1 MKNPEKREPEFQHS
15 SLLATVSD
23 MRVLGRLRISRAT
36 EESTSIERQRELV
49 EQWAAAHEHEIVGW
63 AVDQD
68 VSGSVDPFDAPS
80 LGPWLSDHRKH
91 EWDILCAWKL
101 DRLSR
106 RAIPM
111 NKLFGW
117 MIDNDKTLVCV
128 SENLDLGTWV
138 GRMIANVIAG
148 VAEGELEAIRE
159 RTTASHKKLRELG
172 RWAGGP
178 TYYGYVPKPRD
189 GAGWELDID
198 LHAAGVLREIIEK
211 TIAGQS
217 TESIVVE
224 LNERGELSPSDY
236 HRKRSGKPI
245 RGTKWNTSWLRT
257 QLKSKTLLGH
267 MTHNGETVYDDAG
280 LPVQKGPA
288 LIDRDTYKQLQDAL
302 QSRGINRTK
311 RRTGAS
317 PLLGVAVCDVCDGP
331 LYYRQTKNQK
341 GTAMLRQYICKHGR
355 YGNTK
360 ANGGEP
366 YNIIQADLL
375 EATVEE
381 LFLSKM
387 GDLPRVERVFIPG
400 EGHQHELETAER
412 AVEDLTSLLGTIT
425 QEGARKRLLA
435 QLSAAHERLAHL
447 EELPSSE
454 PRWETRE
461 TGETYREA
469 WESATT
475 EERRQILLKAGVTLK
490 VQMKGRVPRVHPGV
504 IVANWIEPHD
514 IEKRLAS

>member
-1 MKNPEKREPEFQHS
+1 
-15 SLLATVSD
+15 

-36 EESTSIERQRELV
+36 EESTSIERQREIV
-49 EQWAAAHEHEIVGW
+49 EQWAAAHDHEIVGW
-63 AVDQD
+63 AEDQD
-68 VSGSVDPFDAPS
+68 VSGSVDPFDAPA
-80 LGPWLSDHRKH
+80 LGPWLSEHRKH

-189 GAGWELDID
+189 SAGWELDID
-198 LHAAGVLREIIEK
+198 PHAAGVLKEIIEK

-224 LNERGELSPSDY
+224 LNERGELAPSDY
-236 HRKRSGKPI
+236 LRKRTGKPL
-245 RGTKWNTSWLRT
+245 RGTKWNTSTIRH

-267 MTHNGETVYDDAG
+267 MTHKGQTVYDEAG

-288 LIDRDTYKQLQDAL
+288 LIDRDTFKQLQDAL
-302 QSRGINRTK
+302 EARGINRTK
-311 RRTGAS
+311 RVTGAS
-317 PLLGVAVCDVCDGP
+317 PLLGVAVCDVCGGP
-331 LYYRQTKNQK
+331 MYYRSTSNRNNT
-341 GTAMLRQYICKHGR
+341 GLLRQYICKHGR
-355 YGNTK
+355 YGKTQ

-375 EATVEE
+375 EAHVEE
-381 LFLSKM
+381 QFLWRM
-387 GDLPRVERVFIPG
+387 GDKRRIERVFVPG
-400 EGHQHELETAER
+400 EGHQDELETAER

-425 QEGARKRLLA
+425 QASARSRLLA
-435 QLSAAHERLAHL
+435 QLAAAHDRLSRL
-447 EELPSSE
+447 EELPASE
-454 PRWETRE
+454 PRWEIRE
-461 TGETYREA
+461 TGDTYAEA
-469 WESATT
+469 WQKATT
-475 EERRQILLKAGVTLK
+475 EERRQIMLKAGVQMR
-490 VQMKGRVPRVHPGV
+490 VQMKDRVPRVFAGV
-504 IVANWIEPHD
+504 LHSNWIEPTD
-514 IEKRLAS
+514 IEERLLA